1 MSTRRQEA
9 GLKLLGGFR
18 LYAPSGDTLT
28 LNLRKSEALLA
39 YLACQPSCSAS
50 REQIANLLWGD
61 YAQPRARQ
69 SLRQA
74 LLDIKKVF
82 ARAGLEPLRIG
93 RELIALDEDLVT
105 SDVLAF
111 EALVEEG
118 SAQSLGEALALFHGD
133 FLAGLNIRSSDF
145 DGWLWAHRNRFQD
158 LYVRAASDY
167 MDLVGQSDPEAA
179 IAVGKRALEQDPTRE
194 ELHRALIDLYG
205 RRGLQSAAMAQYR
218 QCAAVL
224 ERELGIGPDEETVR
238 LAERIT
244 RQDRQPPQPEP
255 AREVSPPMG
264 ARVAEPAADTS
275 VPVAIGRASEL
286 SLLERE
292 IENLSQGLG
301 RVVVLRGENGIGK
314 RHLCLCLMAG
324 RVQGAVQ
331 ISVPDHGPGTTFPWS
346 DLIAQILKKASDIFD
361 EGLDT
366 EGAAAL
372 ALLRGARSADTPAQA
387 IAVDDH
393 GVTTEARTAAAALV
407 RILSRR
413 VTMVLAFDGLHR
425 LVGTDLD
432 EAFLWIRRIANYP
445 VLVLVCAPPAAVSR
459 APRFEEQ
466 LSQILDQGH
475 CRLLDLSPL
484 SDEATDELGRELLT
498 RLGLQPVRAAP
509 LAWIGRIS
517 QGNPRVAIALA
528 MDLHGRKGQIPETES
543 YLPAE
548 IEAEIMAE
556 VSRLSPPARDIV
568 ALLALQGESA
578 GLTLLAH
585 ASELAAGDLA
595 AAVDELISLGVVE
608 VDEEVAR
615 IRHRRVRYALV
626 NTLSSPRRRALHAA
640 LARACEGLDQRDR
653 ILQSTHTARHLLA
666 SGEAGRAA
674 AYQLMAADLAYRR
687 AALDE
692 AKDFL
697 EAVVGIEARS
707 DMSSSSPLLTI
718 ALRGRL
724 GLVRIAEWRGDFNR
738 ALEGAGA
745 VAQRAEGPELR
756 DIKGRAE
763 VCRARALFALG
774 DPGSALRAARRAERL
789 AEGWDGGGAWL
800 SPDLFL
806 ARRHLCR
813 HHAVGLSAAIQRAH
827 QDGLDE
833 GLVLDVF
840 ETRGTLA
847 VLSLDQSPTD
857 ALTQLDAAR
866 VEAEGLANARVDALL
881 DHLSGLAALA
891 GGDRSGGAS
900 FLERAC
906 LAAERAGDLYRH
918 YIVEGERALLAD
930 DRHRD
935 PDVLMERVALLESTL
950 GSQRMTIALAA
961 RRASQD
967 RDHDGRS
974 LLSGAMHAAMR
985 LNDHEGFGAVRD
997 EAGASNR

>member
-1 MSTRRQEA
+1 MSTQRQEA

-18 LYAPSGDTLT
+18 LYAPSGDPLP
-28 LNLRKSEALLA
+28 LKLRKSEALLA

-82 ARAGLEPLRIG
+82 ASAGLEPLRIG
-93 RELIALDEDLVT
+93 RELISLDDGVVT
-105 SDVLAF
+105 LDVLAF
-111 EALVEEG
+111 EALVKEG
-118 SAQSLGEALALFHGD
+118 SAQSLGEALALFHGE

-145 DGWLWAHRNRFQD
+145 DGWLRAHRNRFQD

-167 MDLVGQSDPEAA
+167 MDLVGESDPEAA

-238 LAERIT
+238 LAERVT
-244 RQDRQPPQPEP
+244 RQDRQPVQAESGRGRSPLEG
-255 AREVSPPMG
+255 AHATELASDVS
-264 ARVAEPAADTS
+264 A
-275 VPVAIGRASEL
+275 PVAIGRAREL
-286 SLLERE
+286 SLLEKE
-292 IENLSQGLG
+292 IEALSQGLG
-301 RVVVLRGENGIGK
+301 RIVVLRGENGIGK
-314 RHLCLCLMAG
+314 RHLGLCLMAG

-331 ISVPDHGPGTTFPWS
+331 ISVRDQGPGVAFPWS
-346 DLIAQILKKASDIFD
+346 DLIAQILKKASDLLD
-361 EGLDT
+361 ESLDV

-372 ALLRGARSADTPAQA
+372 AMLRSARPADAADQA
-387 IAVDDH
+387 IAADDH
-393 GVTTEARTAAAALV
+393 AVTTEVKSAAATLV

-425 LVGTDLD
+425 LVGADLD

-445 VLVLVCAPPAAVSR
+445 VLLVISAPPAAVSR

-466 LSQILDQGH
+466 LLQFLDQGH
-475 CRLLDLSPL
+475 CRLLELSPL
-484 SDEATDELGRELLT
+484 SEEATNDLGRELLT
-498 RLGLQPVRAAP
+498 RLGLQPVRTAQ

-517 QGNPRVAIALA
+517 QGNPRVAISLA
-528 MDLHGRKGQIPETES
+528 MDLHGRNGRIPESES

-556 VSRLSPPARDIV
+556 VSRLSPAARDV
-568 ALLALQGESA
+568 LALLALHGEPA
-578 GLTLLAH
+578 GLALLTG
-585 ASELAAGDLA
+585 ASGLAAGDLA
-595 AAVDELISLGVVE
+595 AGVDELISVGFVE
-608 VDEEVAR
+608 VDEEIAR
-615 IRHRRVRYALV
+615 VRHRRVRYALV
-626 NTLSSPRRRALHAA
+626 NTLSSPRRRALHQA
-640 LARACEGLDQRDR
+640 LAQACEGLNQRAR
-653 ILQSTHTARHLLA
+653 ILQSTLMARHLLA
-666 SGEAGRAA
+666 SGEAGKAA
-674 AYQLMAADLAYRR
+674 GYQLMAADLAFRR

-692 AKDFL
+692 AEDLL
-697 EAVVGIEARS
+697 EAVVGMEAQE
-707 DMSSSSPLLTI
+707 DMSSSSPLPAI
-718 ALRGRL
+718 ILRGRL

-745 VAQRAEGPELR
+745 VVQRAEGPELR

-763 VCRARALFALG
+763 VHRARALFALG
-774 DPGSALRAARRAERL
+774 DPESALRAARRAERL

-813 HHAVGLSAAIQRAH
+813 HHAAELRAAIGKAH
-827 QDGLDE
+827 QEGLDG
-833 GLVLDVF
+833 GLILDVI
-840 ETRGTLA
+840 ETRGALA
-847 VLSLDQSPTD
+847 AVSLDESPAD
-857 ALTQLDAAR
+857 ALAQLDAAR
-866 VEAEGLANARVDALL
+866 GEAEGLVNARVDALL

-891 GGDRSGGAS
+891 GGDRSSGVS
-900 FLERAC
+900 FLEQAC
-906 LAAERAGDLYRH
+906 AAAERAGDLYRL
-918 YIVEGERALLAD
+918 YMVEGERALLAD
-930 DRHRD
+930 GRHRD
-935 PDVLMERVALLESTL
+935 PDILMERVALLESTL

-967 RDHDGRS
+967 GGSGPS

-985 LNDHEGFGAVRD
+985 LNDHDGFRAAQD
-997 EAGASNR
+997 EASAPGH